1 MAFFLDTKSKKLYN
15 NFLNSRKKFCIKY
28 WFKMIS
34 VQALCKNFNNFQAV
48 DQVSFEVKPGEVLG
62 FLGPNG
68 AGKSTTMKML
78 TCFIPPTSGTAEICG
93 YSILENPLQV
103 RQQIGYLPESAPS
116 YDEMLVGE
124 FLNFVAEIRGFRGK
138 DLNKRVSIVIEMTS
152 LGDVKDQMIE
162 TLSKGFRQRTSLAQ
176 ALIHDPPV
184 LILDEPTDGLDPNQ
198 KHEVRSL
205 IQNMSEERTIL
216 ISTHILEE
224 VDAVCTRAIIISDG
238 KVVGN
243 GTPDELMSQS
253 MYRNSVTVSVNGA
266 DPKKLLEKF
275 NKLDFVF
282 SVERIPNKREDIV
295 TMRIFPKDKE
305 SIALKLK
312 DYLFSQKMPIEQF
325 IVNRGRLDEV
335 FRELTN

>member
-1 MAFFLDTKSKKLYN
+1 
-15 NFLNSRKKFCIKY
+15 
-28 WFKMIS
+28 MIR
-34 VQALCKNFNNFQAV
+34 VQALSKNFSNIQAV
-48 DQVSFEVKPGEVLG
+48 DQVSFDARRGEVLG

-78 TCFIPPTSGTAEICG
+78 TCFIPPSSGTADICG
-93 YSILENPLQV
+93 FSILENPLQA
-103 RQQIGYLPESAPS
+103 RSQIGYLPESAPS

-124 FLNFVAEIRGFRGK
+124 FLRFVGEVRGYSGK
-138 DLNKRVSIVIEMTS
+138 ELHRRVSIVIEMTA

-198 KHEVRSL
+198 KHEVRTL

-224 VDAVCTRAIIISDG
+224 VEAVCTRAMIISSG
-238 KVVGN
+238 KVVGY

-253 MYRNSVTVSVNGA
+253 IYRNSVTVSVC
-266 DPKKLLEKF
+266 LLYTSPSPR
-275 NKLDFVF
+275 D
-282 SVERIPNKREDIV
+282 
-295 TMRIFPKDKE
+295 
-305 SIALKLK
+305 
-312 DYLFSQKMPIEQF
+312 
-325 IVNRGRLDEV
+325 
-335 FRELTN
+335 